1 MAVSAQSVL
10 KRVVDQ
16 LMDLTNVRWT
26 AAELVRYLNDG
37 QKEILIYRPDATGTT
52 ATVNLVAGAKQA
64 LPAGAFKLLDVVRN
78 SGGTKA
84 AVRKIDQKLLDAQ
97 LPDWYNLTGQTVI
110 KHYMYDPRDAR
121 VFYVYPP
128 AAAANAALEIFYSI
142 YPAAITEPADGAA
155 YTTVSGDLSVGDSYS
170 NALIDYILFR
180 AFAKDSEFGGNIT
193 RAQAHYAAFQNGV
206 GVEASATA
214 TVSPQK

>member
-1 MAVSAQSVL
+1 MAVSAQSIL

-16 LMDLTNVRWT
+16 LMDVANVRWS

-52 ATVNLVAGAKQA
+52 LTVNLTAGAKQS

-97 LPDWYNLTGQTVI
+97 LPDWYNGTGQTVI
-110 KHYMYDPRDAR
+110 KHYMYDPRDPR

-128 AAAANAALEIFYSI
+128 AAAANAALEILYSI
-142 YPAAITEPADGAA
+142 YPTDIAEPAAGAS
-155 YTTVSGDLSVGDSYS
+155 YTTVTGDITVTDFYS

-180 AFAKDSEFGGNIT
+180 AFAKDAEFGGNIT

-214 TVSPQK
+214 AVSPQK